1 MTSQV
6 YSFRLHPAQP
16 REAKAAEVLAA
27 WKAAGYSARY
37 VLTEALLALGMEPY
51 GPEAG
56 GKSEEIAQL
65 AHMMEQMMARMA
77 HAPPVVKSAVSEEP
91 VSKPTLRGE
100 LVSSIRDNMK
110 AGKGGRGAR
119 PVRKEAA
126 R

>member
-27 WKAAGYSARY
+27 WKDAGYSARY

-51 GPEAG
+51 EPEAG
-56 GKSEEIAQL
+56 GKSDEISQL

-77 HAPPVVKSAVSEEP
+77 HAPPVAIPVEQAEP
-91 VSKPTLRGE
+91 AARPTLRGE

-119 PVRKEAA
+119 PVRKEAVP
-126 R
+126 